1 MTDIEI
7 HTLEADDVEIYSE
20 VSAPTLSVAANYAE
34 DWYAD
39 ALAEVNDSE
48 NKKNKRRE
56 IVFAVC
62 FLESYIYEWVR
73 NYGTNYL
80 AKYFTDTAKNFDGEF
95 YTNGLKNKWKYIPPE
110 IANELGEAKDIKL
123 DLSGLGR
130 LIKLRNGFIHAKAS
144 KLYNSSTKKKDQP
157 VPTQEEL
164 DNNINSGWA
173 VSVAE
178 NLVISLHEKMNSDAP
193 IYLKGRP

>member
-7 HTLEADDVEIYSE
+7 HNLEADNVETHSE
-20 VSAPTLSVAANYAE
+20 VSTPTLSVAANYAE
-34 DWYAD
+34 DWYSD
-39 ALAEVNDSE
+39 ALAEVNDSA
-48 NKKNKRRE
+48 NRKNKRRE
-56 IVFAVC
+56 IVFAAC

-73 NYGTNYL
+73 NYGTDFL
-80 AKYFTDTAKNFDGEF
+80 AKYFSDTAKNIDGEY
-95 YTNGLKNKWKYIPPE
+95 YTKGLKNKWKYMPPE
-110 IANELGEAKDIKL
+110 IANELGVAKDLEL

-130 LIKLRNGFIHAKAS
+130 LIKLRNGFVHARAS
-144 KLYNSSTKKKDQP
+144 KLYNSFTNKKDRP

-164 DNNINSGWA
+164 DNNIKSGWA

-193 IYLKGRP
+193 SYLKRKP